1 MRYPI
6 PGVAS
11 LASSALHPPADVPD
25 TLGTV
30 ITSQEKQHLRWMH
43 KAAASA
49 VLMLPGQAAAAV
61 ADIHHLAAA
70 TNGQDS
76 VVLTLDIVHQPFTFS
91 EFVEHG
97 LQYYDE
103 RSHYHFHAP
112 AGVELDA
119 AKFLDKVEEAQG
131 APTGEFE
138 SGWHVT
144 LAMHPLID
152 LQVEG
157 VPLGVCNP
165 ADICVDCCV
174 VLHQA
179 CLCSSRD
186 SRRTSGSG
194 TLHPTSSS
202 SRRYSPC
209 ATGTGAAIATRSVH
223 VQRVS
228 VDCRV
233 CALHATVQASVEDIQ
248 SIVPYNTSAS
258 CAAVVPQC
266 WHR

>member
-1 MRYPI
+1 
-6 PGVAS
+6 
-11 LASSALHPPADVPD
+11 
-25 TLGTV
+25 
-30 ITSQEKQHLRWMH
+30 MH
-43 KAAASA
+43 KSAASA

-61 ADIHHLAAA
+61 ADIHHLAA
-70 TNGQDS
+70 TINGQDS

-119 AKFLDKVEEAQG
+119 AKFLDKVEEARR
-131 APTGEFE
+131 APAGEFG
-138 SGWHVT
+138 SGWHRT
-144 LAMHPLID
+144 LHPHPLID

-157 VPLGVCNP
+157 ALLGVFNP

-174 VLHQA
+174 VLHQG

-209 ATGTGAAIATRSVH
+209 ATGGDAVVATRSLPVLLA
-223 VQRVS
+223 V
-228 VDCRV
+228 
-233 CALHATVQASVEDIQ
+233 ATSR
-248 SIVPYNTSAS
+248 T
-258 CAAVVPQC
+258 
-266 WHR
+266 